1 MRKRDISYML
11 EMMRT
16 TVKLKIARLARRAA
30 PRRFLRRQDGSAAV
44 EFAAILLP
52 FLVIMFGI
60 METALVFFADQTL
73 QTAVGDSARLIMTGQ
88 AQAGAGG
95 PWPVDRFK
103 TEVCNRIYALFDCQ
117 GGISINVTKYSSFGS
132 VTMAPPPIKNDGTVD
147 TSNFNYDTGGP
158 GDIVVVQLY
167 YHWPLFM
174 TSWGFSHLSNSS
186 ATNSRLLVAA
196 AAFKNEPYQ

>member
-1 MRKRDISYML
+1 MF

-16 TVKLKIARLARRAA
+16 TLKLKFARLARRAA

-52 FLVIMFGI
+52 FLVVMFGI

-73 QTAVGDSARLIMTGQ
+73 QTAVSDSARLIMTGQ
-88 AQAGAGG
+88 AQNGA
-95 PWPVDRFK
+95 WKVDDFK
-103 TEVCNRIYALFDCQ
+103 AQVCNRIYALFDCK
-117 GGISINVTKYSSFGS
+117 GGISVNVTKYSSFGAVS
-132 VTMAPPPIKNDGTVD
+132 FAPPPIKSDGTLD
-147 TSNFNYDTGGP
+147 TTGFNYDTGGP

-167 YHWPLFM
+167 YQWPLFM
-174 TSWGFSHLSNSS
+174 TSWGFSHLSNTSS
-186 ATNSRLLVAA
+186 ATNRLLVAA